1 MLVNVL
7 LLWYT
12 DNYENEVRNMQ
23 VRLSSGNYDVI
34 ASNDVFLFGDNNELV
49 LHIEDDDGTQS
60 RMVLRFIE
68 APEEKR
74 SLKLEPIGDYELVIN
89 CLNFFSGMGAG
100 LKEPVLVGE
109 SMGKDVYILFSTK
122 RYNAM
127 PQYVRSV
134 HFTLFRE
141 K

>member
-1 MLVNVL
+1 
-7 LLWYT
+7 
-12 DNYENEVRNMQ
+12 MQ

-49 LHIEDDDGTQS
+49 LHIDDDDGTQS

-68 APEEKR
+68 DLEEKR
-74 SLKLEPIGDYELVIN
+74 SLKIEPRGDYELVIN
-89 CLNFFSGMGAG
+89 CLNFFRGMGAG
-100 LKEPVLVGE
+100 LKEPILVGE

-122 RYNAM
+122 RHSAM
-127 PQYVRSV
+127 PPYVRSV